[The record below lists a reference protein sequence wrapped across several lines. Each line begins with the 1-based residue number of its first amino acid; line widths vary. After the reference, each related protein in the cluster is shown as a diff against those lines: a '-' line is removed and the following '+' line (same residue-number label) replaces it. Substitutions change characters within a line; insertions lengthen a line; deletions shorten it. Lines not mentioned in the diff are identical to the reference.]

1 MNQEEKKVSETESTQ
16 ELNREQPPKEE
27 KDAPGNEAAES
38 NESAPK
44 NEGVDKK
51 ESTAQESGEE
61 YKKKY
66 DELYDKYLRMLAEY
80 DNFKKR
86 TAKEKDELY
95 SFAVADTLE
104 KLLPVLDNLER
115 AADAAEEKSPL
126 ADGVKMVLKQFGE
139 TLEKM
144 NVAAIEAVG
153 GEFDPN
159 LHNAVMHVEDEN
171 VGANTVV
178 EEFQKGYKYK
188 EKVIRHSM
196 VKVAN

>member
-1 MNQEEKKVSETESTQ
+1 MSYITTTTRSENAVSKENKTALNNEEESIKEEQPVAEETAEETE
-16 ELNREQPPKEE
+16 
-27 KDAPGNEAAES
+27 A
-38 NESAPK
+38 
-44 NEGVDKK
+44 VDEFK
-51 ESTAQESGEE
+51 Q
-61 YKKKY
+61 KY

-86 TAKEKDELY
+86 TQKEKDELY
-95 SFAVADTLE
+95 SFAVSDTLE

-115 AADAAEEKSPL
+115 AAEAAAEKSPL

-144 NVAAIEAVG
+144 NVTPIEAVG
-153 GEFDPN
+153 KEFDPN
-159 LHNAVMHVEDEN
+159 IHNAVMHVEDEK
-171 VGANTVV
+171 VGTNTVV